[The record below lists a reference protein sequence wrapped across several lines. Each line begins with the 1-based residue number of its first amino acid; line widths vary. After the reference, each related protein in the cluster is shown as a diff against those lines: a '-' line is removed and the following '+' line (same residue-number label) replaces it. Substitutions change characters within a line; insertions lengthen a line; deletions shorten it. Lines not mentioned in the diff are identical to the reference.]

1 MTTWRASS
9 DAPAVQFKS
18 TISDVRIQLNN
29 FSQRIGKGSLLRVF
43 GEVMRASI
51 EQTFRE
57 QGSPAGSW
65 APLAASTLLRD
76 RMRGAG
82 RKILIRS
89 GRLKNSITYAIVG
102 GERLL
107 IGTNLRYAGIQQ
119 LGGEAGR
126 KRRSRSQAVIA
137 RDIPARPYLVFR
149 PEDEMRMQKAG
160 DAFIAAQA
168 RGTGLKTI

>member
-1 MTTWRASS
+1 MLQV
-9 DAPAVQFKS
+9 AVNDKN
-18 TISDVRIQLNN
+18 VRIQLNN
-29 FSQRIGKGSLLRVF
+29 FTQRIGKGSLLRVF
-43 GEVMRASI
+43 GEVMRGSI

-102 GERLL
+102 GARLL
-107 IGTNLRYAGIQQ
+107 IGTNLRYAGIHQ

-126 KRRSRSQAVIA
+126 RAPFKKKLVIGRIFQHVRTWCFAQKIRCGCKKQAMHSLQRRHEAV
-137 RDIPARPYLVFR
+137 V
-149 PEDEMRMQKAG
+149 
-160 DAFIAAQA
+160 
-168 RGTGLKTI
+168 